1 MYIKTYFT
9 KGAIVI
15 MHKQTRGMIQIGAIG
30 ALAGLILVPA
40 LNSKTRKRITRSS
53 RNTYFRVADFV
64 QDLKDMATR

>member
-1 MYIKTYFT
+1 M
-9 KGAIVI
+9 I
-15 MHKQTRGMIQIGAIG
+15 MHKQSRDMIQIGAIG
-30 ALAGLILVPA
+30 ALAGLILIPA